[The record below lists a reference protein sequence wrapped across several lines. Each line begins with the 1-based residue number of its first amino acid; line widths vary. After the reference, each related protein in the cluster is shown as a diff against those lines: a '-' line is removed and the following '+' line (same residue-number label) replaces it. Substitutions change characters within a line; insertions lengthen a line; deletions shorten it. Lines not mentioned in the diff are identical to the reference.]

1 MIRNKP
7 EEWIKVTKQG
17 LFVEPGNF
25 FIDPNTAT
33 DIAVITH
40 AHADHARAGHKKV
53 ISTHETLAIMKV
65 RFGEKHSP
73 LPYGISYGEK
83 LKINDV
89 MIWLVPAGHV
99 LGSAQIVF

>member
-53 ISTHETLAIMKV
+53 ISTHELSLI
-65 RFGEKHSP
+65 H
-73 LPYGISYGEK
+73 I
-83 LKINDV
+83 
-89 MIWLVPAGHV
+89 
-99 LGSAQIVF
+99 